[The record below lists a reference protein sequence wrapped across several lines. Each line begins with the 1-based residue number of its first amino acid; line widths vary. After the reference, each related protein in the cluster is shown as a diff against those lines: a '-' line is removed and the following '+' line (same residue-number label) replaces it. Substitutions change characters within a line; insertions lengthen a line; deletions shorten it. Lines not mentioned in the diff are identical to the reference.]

1 MSNDRLGYY
10 RVGWKKFYNKTLALL
25 ESNKTG
31 YKIDWVFNNDI
42 YGKID
47 WTVPVQ
53 ESLDFLYLL
62 RAKQL
67 REKYDYL
74 VLYFSGGA
82 DSTNILKTFIDN
94 NIFLDE
100 IVMQWPE
107 PQVKQYSEIDDKSN
121 KNIYSEIKYQAVP
134 TLNNLHLHPS
144 TKIRYQ
150 DFAKPLLDLLDK
162 DNWFDEMPMGTNISP
177 SGIGRQI
184 SQVTEPHILNL
195 CMQGKSCAQ
204 ILGVDKP
211 LVQSNGSDYFV
222 YFSDVSAMHSPPV
235 DYTMGEIFNNLYH
248 TEFFYWTPELPQ
260 IVVKQAQLIKAYCQT
275 SETAKFQM
283 MSSMKKHI
291 GTFRPL
297 LHSIIY
303 SPDLKINWDPEKPS
317 SAVVRPMDEWFW
329 KSASHN
335 QIGNYISVINYI
347 RENSNSQYMIDG
359 NIDNGLSA
367 HTTGFYKL

>member
-1 MSNDRLGYY
+1 MNSDRLGYY
-10 RVGWKKFYNKTLALL
+10 RVGWKKFYNKTLAML
-25 ESNKTG
+25 ESKRTN
-31 YKIDWVFNNDI
+31 YKIDWVFNNDV

-47 WTVPVQ
+47 WTVPVT
-53 ESLDFLYLL
+53 ESLDFLYLM

-67 REKYDYL
+67 RDKYDYL

-100 IVMQWPE
+100 IVMQYPE
-107 PQVKQYSEIDDKSN
+107 PAVKNFNEDDKSN
-121 KNIYSEIKYQAVP
+121 RNIYSEIKYQAVP
-134 TLNNLHLHPS
+134 TLKNLSINPN
-144 TKIRYQ
+144 TKVRYQ
-150 DFAKPLLDLLDK
+150 DFAKPLLDLLSK
-162 DNWFDEMPMGTNISP
+162 DNWFDEIPMGTNISP
-177 SGIGRQI
+177 SGIGRQV

-211 LVQSNGSDYFV
+211 LVHSTETAYYA

-235 DYTMGEIFNNLYH
+235 DFTMGEIFNNLYH
-248 TEFFYWTPELPQ
+248 TEFFYWTPDLPQ
-260 IVVKQAQLIKAYCQT
+260 IVVKQAQLIKAYCET
-275 SETAKFQM
+275 STVAKAQI

-303 SPDLKINWDPEKPS
+303 DPNLKIDWDPEKPDS
-317 SAVVRPMDEWFW
+317 KVVRPMDEWFW
-329 KSASHN
+329 NSASEK
-335 QIGNYISVINYI
+335 QIGNYLSVIDYI
-347 RENSNSQYMIDG
+347 KERSDPEYMIDG
-359 NIDNGLSA
+359 SIENGLTA